1 MQRIRSKHIQ
11 MKVILLKDVKGQG
24 KKNDV
29 IEVSDGYGRN
39 FLIKNGLATI
49 ATSTQVNSINI
60 SKAAEEK
67 RKAAEKAEAIKLAKE
82 LETKT
87 VVVEIKTGETGKL
100 FGALNTQAIADAL
113 KKQGVDID
121 KKKIVLSDP
130 IKSVGEYTI
139 TVKPYAEVSAKLK
152 VIVKATQ

>member
-1 MQRIRSKHIQ
+1 

-39 FLIKNGLATI
+39 FLIKNGLATV

-121 KKKIVLSDP
+121 KKKIVLSYP

-152 VIVKATQ
+152 VIVKAAQ

>member
-1 MQRIRSKHIQ
+1 

-29 IEVSDGYGRN
+29 LEVSDGYGRN
-39 FLIKNGLATI
+39 FLIKNGLAAL
-49 ATSTQVNSINI
+49 ATSTQINSINI
-60 SKAAEEK
+60 SRAAEEK
-67 RKAAEKAEAIKLAKE
+67 RKAAEKAEAVKLAAQ
-82 LETKT
+82 LEKIT

-113 KKQGVDID
+113 GKQGITLD

-130 IKSVGEYTI
+130 IKTVGEYVI
-139 TVKPYAEVSAKLK
+139 TVKPYAGVSAKLK
-152 VIVKATQ
+152 VVVKAAH

>member
-29 IEVSDGYGRN
+29 IEISDGYGRN
-39 FLIKNGLATI
+39 FLIKNGLATV

-152 VIVKATQ
+152 VIVKAAQ

>member
-1 MQRIRSKHIQ
+1 

-39 FLIKNGLATI
+39 FLIKNGLATV

-87 VVVEIKTGETGKL
+87 VTE
-100 FGALNTQAIADAL
+100 L
-113 KKQGVDID
+113 KNVDTS
-121 KKKIVLSDP
+121 KRA
-130 IKSVGEYTI
+130 
-139 TVKPYAEVSAKLK
+139 KPESCSAHL
-152 VIVKATQ
+152 TLRR

>member
-1 MQRIRSKHIQ
+1 
-11 MKVILLKDVKGQG
+11 MKVILLKDVKGLG

-39 FLIKNGLATI
+39 FLIKNGLATV

-152 VIVKATQ
+152 VIVKAAQ

>member
-1 MQRIRSKHIQ
+1 

-39 FLIKNGLATI
+39 FLIKNGLATV

-152 VIVKATQ
+152 VIVQAAQ